1 MKSLNKK
8 ALVCLLAAVMVFEN
22 VTGISVSAKTN
33 EAADATGA
41 AGDSFASA
49 AAMQEGE
56 EYTVTIAEGGLVYYK
71 FTSGESGSYDFYVKG
86 GYAEDVY
93 LLDENQDEIGYDY
106 GMDCKISCN
115 LESQTTCY
123 LVIYG
128 DYETAAQYKIG
139 VNRAMLSLSYESW
152 YTVNY
157 GEEETLEVTAASGRG
172 PVSYQWYEWK
182 WSDESEDYEYKIIS
196 GATQSSYTVTADT
209 EEEES
214 KKYQCVVTDGTE
226 TKTAEISLSVKTIT
240 CSVSYPSS
248 VEKGETVTMQV
259 QAESLLGRE
268 LTYQWYH
275 EEMVEDEYGDEEN
288 DYVLIPGA
296 TDSIFQMIA
305 ENDSDTYK
313 CEISDGTR
321 VVDVDC
327 TIRITTRIGMTGQTK
342 HFVKQGESVMF
353 QVKAASFSGRSL
365 TYEWQKRNEG
375 EYIYSA
381 IAGADGASYTVRA
394 EEGTTPYY
402 RCEVSDGSKTVFM
415 DFEFQI
421 ISSKEKEID
430 RIVPGEGWPTEFVYE
445 SVIRNPGNSYTNFTY
460 TKPLIVKYKDGT
472 EKTVSYGYCCWLDF
486 DFSSESGN
494 AGGGSKA
501 YISYMGKTVS
511 YDVSL
516 VKMSEAG
523 TDLSLGE
530 KITDQAGVGN
540 TGRKYYSVSIPA
552 GEKYVIQISDLSG
565 EAKENVYFGLMETPV
580 TDGCYEPHN
589 GGGQIYFSVESAGAQ
604 PISYSIQADTVPN
617 ISRPLSASETM
628 QESGYYRITAE
639 ESGLYEVVDAGADKD
654 EQIAA
659 LYNEELQS
667 LCTFYNQST
676 RYYLQAGETYYIR
689 NRRRGAKFQLAEAKS
704 LPTGTKAGAED
715 RINWNLTDDGIL
727 TIEGEGDIP
736 DNRSPWKYYNAAYG
750 EDQTIQKVS
759 IQNGITG
766 IGTQA
771 FYFCSE
777 LREAELPDSLSF
789 IGAHAFRSC
798 KKLQTAA
805 FPKNLT
811 EIKAWAFGECTEL
824 TEITFP
830 AQLKEIG
837 MAAFYNCTLLNQV
850 NIAGDGHFDYIGD
863 YAFDG
868 TAWADRQGDFVILG
882 DTLLDY
888 TGTAKEITIPDTV
901 YQIGVHGFSGS
912 AAEKITMNS
921 HITKIWEY
929 GFSRCGSLK
938 EINVPGSVTDI
949 AYQAFSGCTALE
961 RAVLNQGVK
970 NIEYNAFEGCNS
982 LKNLSLEE
990 GLETVGDRA
999 FLNNGSLKQVTVPKS
1014 VNTIGE
1020 HAFGYAGTYQWDSG
1034 WMFTKETAPVTLR
1047 CYPDSKAH
1055 QYAAENALPFALLD
1069 ENGQEIEKPNQNNG
1083 GNEGNGSAQLKTGTS
1098 HPVNNG
1104 TYEIISNKTVAFTG
1118 LIQKNSKNFEI
1129 PDKVTIKGVQFEVT
1143 AVGDQ
1148 AFAKAN
1154 IKSVTMPSGIQSIG
1168 TKAFY
1173 NCKKLKKI
1181 TIPASVGKI
1190 GSQAFG
1196 NCKKLKNITVKTTK
1210 LTAQN
1215 VGKKA
1220 FKGISAKA
1228 VIRVP
1233 KQKLKLYKKIFKS
1246 KGAGNKVKFKK

>member
-93 LLDENQDEIGYDY
+93 LLDEEQDEIGYDY

-157 GEEETLEVTAASGRG
+157 GEEEMLEVTAASRRG
-172 PVSYQWYEWK
+172 PVSYQWYERK

-305 ENDSDTYK
+305 GNDSDTYK

-445 SVIRNPGNSYTNFTY
+445 SVIKNPGNSYTNFTY

-494 AGGGSKA
+494 AGGSSKA

-523 TDLSLGE
+523 TDLPLGE
-530 KITDQAGVGN
+530 KIADQAGVGN

-704 LPTGTKAGAED
+704 LPMGTKAGAED

-750 EDQTIQKVS
+750 EDQTIQKVA

-766 IGTQA
+766 IGT
-771 FYFCSE
+771 
-777 LREAELPDSLSF
+777 
-789 IGAHAFRSC
+789 
-798 KKLQTAA
+798 
-805 FPKNLT
+805 
-811 EIKAWAFGECTEL
+811 
-824 TEITFP
+824 
-830 AQLKEIG
+830 
-837 MAAFYNCTLLNQV
+837 
-850 NIAGDGHFDYIGD
+850 
-863 YAFDG
+863 
-868 TAWADRQGDFVILG
+868 
-882 DTLLDY
+882 
-888 TGTAKEITIPDTV
+888 
-901 YQIGVHGFSGS
+901 
-912 AAEKITMNS
+912 
-921 HITKIWEY
+921 
-929 GFSRCGSLK
+929 
-938 EINVPGSVTDI
+938 
-949 AYQAFSGCTALE
+949 QAFSGCTALE

-1020 HAFGYAGTYQWDSG
+1020 HAFGYAGSYQWDSG

-1246 KGAGNKVKFKK
+1246 KGAGNKAKFKK